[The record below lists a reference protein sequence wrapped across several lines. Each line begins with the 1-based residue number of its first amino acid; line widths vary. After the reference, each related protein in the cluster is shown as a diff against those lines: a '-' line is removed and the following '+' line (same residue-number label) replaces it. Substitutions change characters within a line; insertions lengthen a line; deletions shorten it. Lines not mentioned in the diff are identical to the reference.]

1 MSGLKPYNIPVKTA
15 GLGVHNYD
23 FEIDR
28 DFFKNYEDSPI
39 EDGEFHVA
47 LIMDKKP
54 NIIELNF
61 NIEGSF
67 KSPCDI
73 CLAEISIPA
82 KGENRILVKYSEVE
96 RAEEEEIIYITTD
109 EPFVNVANLIY
120 EFIVLSIP
128 ISKRIDCE
136 ANDYQYCDQKV
147 LEYLDQL
154 EIENLEE
161 DEDEDD
167 RNIWDSLKDIK
178 FN

>member
-15 GLGVHNYD
+15 GLGVHKYD
-23 FEIDR
+23 FEINK
-28 DFFKNYEDSPI
+28 DFFKTFEESPLSDGNFKVAI
-39 EDGEFHVA
+39 E
-47 LIMDKKP
+47 MDKRP

-61 NIEGSF
+61 NIEGDISA
-67 KSPCDI
+67 PCDV
-73 CLAEISIPA
+73 CLAEINIPVL
-82 KGENRILVKYSEVE
+82 GENRILVKYSEIE
-96 RAEEEEIIYITTD
+96 RADEEEIIYISPD
-109 EPFVNVANLIY
+109 DPFVNVANLIY
-120 EFIVLSIP
+120 EFIILAIP

-154 EIENLEE
+154 EVEEE
-161 DEDEDD
+161 DEKDEED